1 MRKLPLE
8 KLRGVW
14 SATPTP
20 FTKDLKVDVVAVK
33 RMVEHHLRLGV
44 NGLFLAGTCGEG
56 PWMSEVEQRRLV
68 GNVKKYAKR
77 KLVIAVQVT
86 DNSASRVV
94 ANIKTAKRDGADL
107 AIVAP
112 PLFFL
117 NANNRTL
124 TNLL

>member
-1 MRKLPLE
+1 MPKLPLE

-56 PWMSEVEQRRLV
+56 PWMSEVEQSRLV
-68 GNVKKYAKR
+68 RTVKNYAKR

-86 DNSASRVV
+86 DNSSSRVIE
-94 ANIKTAKRDGADL
+94 NIKTAKRDGADL

-112 PLFFL
+112 PLFFSMQIIEH
-117 NANNRTL
+117 
-124 TNLL
+124 